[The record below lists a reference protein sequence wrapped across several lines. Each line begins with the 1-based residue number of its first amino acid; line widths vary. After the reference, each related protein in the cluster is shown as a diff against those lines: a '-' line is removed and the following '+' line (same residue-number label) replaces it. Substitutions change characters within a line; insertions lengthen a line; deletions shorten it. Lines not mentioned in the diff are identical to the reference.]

1 MTHKEAADQL
11 RDLIQNRKSRIKYE
25 RNTDIYKLDI
35 EALQIGI
42 NAIEQAEKGETA
54 HWDINCDG
62 YYPFC
67 SVCGEAAQHMTPYCP
82 NCGYRLVTRK
92 CGDDCEVI

>member
-11 RDLIQNRKSRIKYE
+11 RDLMQ
-25 RNTDIYKLDI
+25 DIRSLIIDAEYSDKDKKDI
-35 EALQIGI
+35 EALQLGI

-54 HWDINCDG
+54 NWIISCDS

-67 SVCGEAAQHMTPYCP
+67 SECGEEPPGREMSRYCP
-82 NCGYRLVTRK
+82 NCGRRMITRRHGK
-92 CGDDCEVI
+92 

>member
-11 RDLIQNRKSRIKYE
+11 RDLIQDRRSLMTDE
-25 RNTDIYKLDI
+25 EHSDIYKRDI
-35 EALQIGI
+35 EALQFGI
-42 NAIEQAEKGETA
+42 DAIEQAEKGDTA
-54 HWDINCDG
+54 NWVICCDG

-67 SVCGEAAQHMTPYCP
+67 SVCGEATQHMTPYCP

-92 CGDDCEVI
+92 HGDD